1 MDERLEMAR
10 GAQRAVIASR
20 LGLQCRDAIVVA
32 MVKSNPRSVVEK
44 AGNREGAGAWH
55 GHGGGRRAA
64 VVMHCA

>member
-1 MDERLEMAR
+1 MDDRLEMAR
-10 GAQRAVIASR
+10 GARRAVVASR
-20 LGLQCRDAIVVA
+20 LGLPGPDTIVVA
-32 MVKSNPRSVVEK
+32 MAKSNPRSMVEK

>member
-10 GAQRAVIASR
+10 GARRAVIASR
-20 LGLQCRDAIVVA
+20 LGLPGRDAIVVVMA
-32 MVKSNPRSVVEK
+32 KSNPRSMVEK

-55 GHGGGRRAA
+55 GQCGGRRMA

>member
-10 GAQRAVIASR
+10 GARRAVIASR
-20 LGLQCRDAIVVA
+20 LGLPGRDVIVVA
-32 MVKSNPRSVVEK
+32 MAKSNPRSMVEK
-44 AGNREGAGAWH
+44 ARDREGAGAWH

>member
-10 GAQRAVIASR
+10 GAWRAVIASR
-20 LGLQCRDAIVVA
+20 LGLQGHDAIVVA
-32 MVKSNPRSVVEK
+32 MAKSNPCSVVEK
-44 AGNREGAGAWH
+44 AGDREGAGAWH